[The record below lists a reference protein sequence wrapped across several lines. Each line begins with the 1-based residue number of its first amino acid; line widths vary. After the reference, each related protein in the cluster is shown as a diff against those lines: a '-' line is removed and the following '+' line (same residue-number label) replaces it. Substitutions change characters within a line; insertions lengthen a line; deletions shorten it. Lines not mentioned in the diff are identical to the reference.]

1 MSPLREVTTAT
12 FDAEVLQAERPVLV
26 EFTAEWCAPC
36 KQLKPVLE
44 ELAREWAGVAE
55 VVEFDV
61 DKDPQ
66 MAVRYRVLGVP
77 TMILFVQGQVKARL
91 TGFMPKKAI
100 VKKFGP
106 HLA

>member
-1 MSPLREVTTAT
+1 MSPLREVTTSS
-12 FDAEVLQAERPVLV
+12 FESEVLQAERPVLV

-44 ELAREWAGVAE
+44 ELARDWAGAVD

-77 TMILFVQGQVKARL
+77 TMILFVNGEAKARL
-91 TGFMPKKAI
+91 TGFKPKKAI
-100 VKKFGP
+100 VKKFAP
-106 HLA
+106 HLG

>member
-12 FDAEVLQAERPVLV
+12 FEAEVLQASRPVLV
-26 EFTAEWCAPC
+26 EFTAAWCAPC

-44 ELAREWAGVAE
+44 ELAQDWAGSVD

-77 TMILFVQGQVKARL
+77 TMLLFVQGQVKARL
-91 TGFMPKKAI
+91 TGFKPKRTI

-106 HLA
+106 HIA

>member
-12 FDAEVLQAERPVLV
+12 FEAEVLQAARPVLV

-44 ELAREWAGVAE
+44 ELAQEWAGRAE

-77 TMILFVQGQVKARL
+77 TMMLFVGGQVKSRL
-91 TGFMPKKAI
+91 TGFKPKKTI

-106 HLA
+106 FIG

>member
-12 FDAEVLQAERPVLV
+12 FEAEVLQAARPVLV

-44 ELAREWAGVAE
+44 ELAQDWAGTVD

-77 TMILFVQGQVKARL
+77 TMILFVRGEAKARL
-91 TGFMPKKAI
+91 TGFKPKKAI
-100 VKKFGP
+100 LKKFGP
-106 HLA
+106 HIG

>member
-12 FDAEVLQAERPVLV
+12 FEAEVLQASRPVLV

-44 ELAREWAGVAE
+44 ELAQDWAGNVD

-77 TMILFVQGQVKARL
+77 TMLLFVQGQVKARL
-91 TGFMPKKAI
+91 TGFKPKRTI

-106 HLA
+106 HIA

>member
-44 ELAREWAGVAE
+44 ELAQEWAGVVD

-66 MAVRYRVLGVP
+66 MAVRFRVLGVP

-91 TGFMPKKAI
+91 TGFKPKKAI

-106 HLA
+106 HVA

>member
-1 MSPLREVTTAT
+1 MSPLREVTTEA
-12 FDAEVLQAERPVLV
+12 FEQEVLQAARPVLV

-44 ELAREWAGVAE
+44 DLAREWAGTVD

-77 TMILFVQGQVKARL
+77 TMILFARGEVKARL
-91 TGFMPKKAI
+91 TGFKPKRAI
-100 VKKFGP
+100 LKKFGP
-106 HLA
+106 HIG

>member
-12 FDAEVLQAERPVLV
+12 FEAEVLQASRPVLV

-44 ELAREWAGVAE
+44 ELAQDWAGSVD

-77 TMILFVQGQVKARL
+77 TMLLFVQGQVKARL
-91 TGFMPKKAI
+91 TGFKPKRTI

-106 HLA
+106 HIA